1 VIVDIT
7 CPTRLFR
14 GRYLVIGVDVQITC
28 IECGKPFDDRDQ
40 CSVCLARNKAMKR
53 TFYLCFLAG
62 LGGFVSMMFMI
73 PEYPPIGSLWW
84 VAYSIVGLIVIPA
97 VIVFVLYDFDRL
109 TRYATFAMMMGILV
123 ATSLV
128 ALAAFF
134 YLNGSLD
141 RNPPVETEARLD
153 QKFIEHGRYGPGFF
167 LRVTFTWNGERFEY
181 DDLAVSEES
190 YTATRPGDSVRV
202 IVHPG
207 KFSLPWYSGV
217 LPQVNRESGSK

>member
-1 VIVDIT
+1 
-7 CPTRLFR
+7 
-14 GRYLVIGVDVQITC
+14 
-28 IECGKPFDDRDQ
+28 
-40 CSVCLARNKAMKR
+40 MKR

-62 LGGFVSMMFMI
+62 LSGFVSMMFII

-97 VIVFVLYDFDRL
+97 AIVFVLYDNDRL
-109 TRYATFAMMMGILV
+109 TRYATFAMIMGVLV

-134 YLNGSLD
+134 YLNGRLD
-141 RNPPVETEARLD
+141 RNPSVEAEARLD
-153 QKFIEHGRYGPGFF
+153 QKFIEHTRYGPVFL

-181 DDLAVSEES
+181 DDLAVNEES
-190 YTATRPGDSVRV
+190 YIATKPGDSVRV

-207 KFSLPWYSGV
+207 KFSLPWYSDV
-217 LPQVNRESGSK
+217 LPPANRESSAR